1 MNEEQRPFWPPAPEI
16 TAQAYDLFRAWEEK
30 WSDDLEGVDCLME
43 RAAIYSYMDG
53 GIDIDLAKVMAASDY
68 ANR

>member
-1 MNEEQRPFWPPAPEI
+1 MSDRPHWPPGAEI
-16 TAQAYDLFRAWEEK
+16 TAQAYDMFDAWERK
-30 WSDDLEGVDCLME
+30 WSDDLEGVDSIME
-43 RAAIYSYMDG
+43 RVAIYDHMNN